1 MYPSKI
7 NHNRKR
13 NCSKTWWPIQAK
25 ENKPTC
31 YTRESS
37 QRNIYYLDLF
47 LPPFFFLPT
56 PPSHFLPMAA
66 PTTKTSIFESLQR
79 RTFFPS
85 MPTNQSLPV
94 SQTDPNDPQNQG
106 LRRRLSSLSLKIQP
120 FSSPST
126 SWVRRSKSMSQMG
139 EYAGS
144 SIRKWWDLGW
154 SWIMSRR
161 PTFARDLEMND
172 EENSLLGFQSRGT
185 WRHVF
190 YKVRSEFRKLL
201 GSDRLPTTQTFSYDS
216 FSYAQNFDDGKRR
229 AG

>member
-1 MYPSKI
+1 
-7 NHNRKR
+7 
-13 NCSKTWWPIQAK
+13 
-25 ENKPTC
+25 
-31 YTRESS
+31 
-37 QRNIYYLDLF
+37 
-47 LPPFFFLPT
+47 
-56 PPSHFLPMAA
+56 MAA